1 VKHGWEQ
8 IRDRTKGEE
17 AHVPDGISEADIF

>member
-17 AHVPDGISEADIF
+17 GDFPDGISEADIF